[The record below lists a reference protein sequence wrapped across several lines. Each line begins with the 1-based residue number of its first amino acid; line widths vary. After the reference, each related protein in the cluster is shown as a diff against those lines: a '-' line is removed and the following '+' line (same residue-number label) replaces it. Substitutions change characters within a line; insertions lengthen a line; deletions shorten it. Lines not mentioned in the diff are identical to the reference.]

1 MRDSSNNN
9 NTWSDAY
16 KDYSRQRDIMVNRLE
31 LYGYDGKGE
40 GETSPPSPRETLLN
54 EAKRIVTGER
64 NKSYGEPEDNSRRI
78 GDLWNVFL
86 QGRTKPPT
94 EPLDPYEVF
103 LMMGLMKIARLM
115 HDPSNYDSY
124 LDAVGY
130 ITVAWDAYSAA
141 KGDSSP

>member
-1 MRDSSNNN
+1 MLDSYNKDS
-9 NTWSDAY
+9 TWGQAY
-16 KDYSRQRDIMVNRLE
+16 EDYKSRMAEQLLAMSSR
-31 LYGYDGKGE
+31 KE
-40 GETSPPSPRETLLN
+40 GEQVSPSPTSPRESLLN
-54 EAKRIVTGER
+54 DARRIVTGER
-64 NKSYGEPEDNSRRI
+64 NVAYGEPEDNSRRI

-130 ITVAWDAYSAA
+130 ITVAWDAYTSAQ
-141 KGDSSP
+141 GGNST

>member
-1 MRDSSNNN
+1 MLDSFNRESS
-9 NTWSDAY
+9 WGKAY
-16 KDYSRQRDIMVNRLE
+16 EEDKSRLVEQLMSMYHER
-31 LYGYDGKGE
+31 GE
-40 GETSPPSPRETLLN
+40 GEQVSPPPTPPRESLLN
-54 EAKRIVTGER
+54 DARRIVTGER
-64 NKSYGEPEDNSRRI
+64 NLAYGEPEDNSRRI

-130 ITVAWDAYSAA
+130 ITVAWDAYISAQEG
-141 KGDSSP
+141 KTT

>member
-1 MRDSSNNN
+1 MLDSYNKDS
-9 NTWSDAY
+9 TWGQAY
-16 KDYSRQRDIMVNRLE
+16 EDYKSRMAEQLLAMSSR
-31 LYGYDGKGE
+31 KE
-40 GETSPPSPRETLLN
+40 GEQVSPSPTSPRESLLN
-54 EAKRIVTGER
+54 DARRIVTGER
-64 NKSYGEPEDNSRRI
+64 NVAYGEPEDNSRRI

-103 LMMGLMKIARLM
+103 LMMALMKIARLM

-130 ITVAWDAYSAA
+130 ITVAWDAYTSAQE
-141 KGDSSP
+141 GNST

>member
-1 MRDSSNNN
+1 MLDSSSNS
-9 NTWSDAY
+9 TWGQAY
-16 KDYSRQRDIMVNRLE
+16 EDYKSRMAEQLLAMSSR
-31 LYGYDGKGE
+31 KE
-40 GETSPPSPRETLLN
+40 GEQVSPSPTSPRESLLN
-54 EAKRIVTGER
+54 DARRIVTGER
-64 NKSYGEPEDNSRRI
+64 NVAYGEPEDNSRRI

-103 LMMGLMKIARLM
+103 LMMALMKIARLM

-130 ITVAWDAYSAA
+130 ITVAWDAYTSAQE
-141 KGDSSP
+141 GNST

>member
-1 MRDSSNNN
+1 MLDLYNKGS
-9 NTWSDAY
+9 TWGQAY
-16 KDYSRQRDIMVNRLE
+16 QKNKALLE
-31 LYGYDGKGE
+31 MHRKKKE
-40 GETSPPSPRETLLN
+40 GERVSPSPTSPREALLDD
-54 EAKRIVTGER
+54 ARRIVTGER
-64 NKSYGEPEDNSRRI
+64 NVAYGEPEDNSRRI

-130 ITVAWDAYSAA
+130 ITVAWDAYT
-141 KGDSSP
+141 SSQEGKTT